1 MSTAASPRIEPILP
15 SGWNEEIHDALGA
28 FPKGRDFVLAR
39 WAEGSDLRG
48 MHLLGTLARYPALAK
63 AFLTFN
69 AHVAGASTLS
79 ARERELLILRISWL
93 RRSHYELVQHL
104 VLGRR
109 AGLREEEIERI
120 SAGPDAAGWSEQD
133 AELLRAADELH
144 AAARIGAATWARLA
158 SRYSEQQ
165 LMDLVFCVACY
176 EAIAMA
182 ANSFATQLEPGV
194 APLEPAMAAR
204 LHQGA

>member
-1 MSTAASPRIEPILP
+1 MSTAPAARIEPILP

-28 FPKGRDFVLAR
+28 FPRGRDFVLAR

-48 MHLLGTLARYPALAK
+48 MHLLGTLGRYPALAK

-69 AHVAGASTLS
+69 AHVAGASTLT

-93 RRSHYELVQHL
+93 RHSEYELVQHL

-109 AGLREEEIERI
+109 AGLGEAEIERI
-120 SAGPDAAGWSEQD
+120 QRGPEAEGWSPED
-133 AELLRAADELH
+133 ADLLRAADELH
-144 AAARIGAATWARLA
+144 AAARIGAGTWARLA

-165 LMDLVFCVACY
+165 MMDLVFCTGCY
-176 EAIAMA
+176 EVIAMA
-182 ANSFATQLEPGV
+182 ANSFATQLESGVPG
-194 APLEPAMAAR
+194 LDPATAAR
-204 LHQGA
+204 LHGAG

>member
-1 MSTAASPRIEPILP
+1 MAARIEPVLP

-48 MHLLGTLARYPALAK
+48 MHLLGTLGRYPALAK

-69 AHVAGASTLS
+69 AHVAGASSLS

-93 RRSHYELVQHL
+93 RRSEYELVQHL

-109 AGLREEEIERI
+109 AGLTEDEIERI
-120 SAGPDAAGWSEQD
+120 GRGPDAAGWTPQD
-133 AELLRAADELH
+133 ADLLRAADELH
-144 AAARIGAATWARLA
+144 ASARLGPATWARLGT
-158 SRYSEQQ
+158 YYGEQQ
-165 LMDLVFCVACY
+165 LMDLVFCVGCY
-176 EAIAMA
+176 EVIAMA
-182 ANSFATQLEPGV
+182 ANSFATELEPGV
-194 APLEPAMAAR
+194 TLDPALAAR
-204 LHQGA
+204 LHAAV

>member
-1 MSTAASPRIEPILP
+1 MSTVATPRIEPILP
-15 SGWNEEIHDALGA
+15 SGWNAEIHDALGA

-69 AHVAGASTLS
+69 AHVAGASSLT

-93 RRSHYELVQHL
+93 RRSDYELVQHL

-109 AGLREEEIERI
+109 AGLSEEEIERI
-120 SAGPDAAGWSEQD
+120 GHGPDAAGWSQQD
-133 AELLRAADELH
+133 AALLRAADELH
-144 AAARIGAATWARLA
+144 AGARLSEA
-158 SRYSEQQ
+158 SWTRLSAHYSEQQ
-165 LMDLVFCVACY
+165 LMDLVFCVGCY
-176 EAIAMA
+176 EVIAMA

-194 APLEPAMAAR
+194 APLDPATTAR
-204 LHQGA
+204 MNAGA